1 MNRRNVGI
9 SALGLALAAV
19 AFGQAPAITTLTP
32 NFAFVGAASNQSAP
46 VPPTEFFLTV
56 NGSGFNPVSTIAW
69 NGVNLTTFYIGPTQ
83 LTTVLS
89 ADLLATAGTATVTV
103 ANNGGFVSS
112 PSTFTIVADSTAP
125 ATALRVPHFADGAG
139 WTTTFIVE
147 NLDAAPLNYTL
158 NMWGDNGLPSPVQL
172 LNADGTPA
180 ALTGTLPVGGTY
192 FLQTPGVSPALA
204 EGWAEAYGSGK
215 LGFMAFFKYS
225 APGVPDSQGTAIG
238 KTSANSISIPYDE
251 TNGYI
256 MGIALANSNPNQP
269 IFVRITIV
277 PDLGTI
283 TTGGVAVPPHGHTA
297 VVLSNNNLNL
307 ALAGTRGTIQFTTTT
322 PDLTVLGERFTPSLS
337 FTTLGTF
344 Q

>member
-9 SALGLALAAV
+9 FALGLALAAV
-19 AFGQAPAITTLTP
+19 AFGQAPAITSLSP
-32 NFAFVGAASNQSAP
+32 NFAFVGAASNQAAP
-46 VPPTEFFLTV
+46 NPPIEFVLNV
-56 NGSGFNPVSTIAW
+56 NGSGFNSVSTITW
-69 NGVNLTTFYIGPTQ
+69 NGTNLTTYYVGPTQ
-83 LTTVLS
+83 LNAILS
-89 ADLLATAGTATVTV
+89 VDLLATAGTVTVTV
-103 ANNGGFVSS
+103 ANNGGFVSN

-125 ATALRVPHFADGAG
+125 GTALRVPQVADGGG

-147 NLDAAPLNYTL
+147 NLDVAPVNYTL
-158 NMWGDNGLPSPVQL
+158 NIWGDNGLPSPVQL
-172 LNADGTPA
+172 LNADGTSA

-192 FLQTPGVSPALA
+192 FLQSPGVSATVA

-238 KTSANSISIPYDE
+238 KTSASSISIPYDA

-269 IFVRITIV
+269 LFVRITIV

-283 TTGGVAVPPHGHTA
+283 TTGGVGVPPHGHTA
-297 VVLSNNNLNL
+297 LVLSNNNLNL
-307 ALAGTRGTIQFTTTT
+307 TLTGTRGTIQFTTTT
-322 PDLTVLGERFTPSLS
+322 PDLTALGERFTPSLS